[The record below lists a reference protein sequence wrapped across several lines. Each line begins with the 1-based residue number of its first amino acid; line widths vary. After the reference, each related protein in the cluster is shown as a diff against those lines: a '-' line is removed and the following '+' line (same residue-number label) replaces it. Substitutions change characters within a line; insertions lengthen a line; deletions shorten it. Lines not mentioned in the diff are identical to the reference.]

1 MCIYIQLLSTS
12 SYIHIIQRLYEYMQ
26 NATKLYTLSYIYIC
40 IALARRVDMVM
51 VCGGNVCNVYIV

>member
-26 NATKLYTLSYIYIC
+26 NATKLYTLSYLC
-40 IALARRVDMVM
+40 IADRCEYMAIWCVVVM
-51 VCGGNVCNVYIV
+51 CVMYSK